1 VQLDYLIKAASVV
14 AALVAALVAARAKVV
29 SVLVVLAIDMIA
41 CQTYDYP
48 VA

>member
-1 VQLDYLIKAASVV
+1 MVAVRVAVRV
-14 AALVAALVAARAKVV
+14 AALVAVRAKVV
-29 SVLVVLAIDMIA
+29 SVRVVLAIDMIA

>member
-1 VQLDYLIKAASVV
+1 MV
-14 AALVAALVAARAKVV
+14 AALVAALVAARVAARVAVRAKVV
-29 SVLVVLAIDMIA
+29 SVPVVLAIDMIA